1 MIKINFSKGLAPEQ
15 VQIIVNNKPFRADP
29 DTMTKQYLFCGEIKK
44 GFDSIKRQYRK
55 ELKKVKT
62 VYAFLINYSDG
73 SIRGLKNCFFDIC
86 NLKEASIYYGYIKD
100 SFREAVTSYC
110 VESGELG
117 KATTKKEVKVYPVSI
132 QLARFVD
139 AGNAYYLACKTN
151 PYYR

>member
-1 MIKINFSKGLAPEQ
+1 MINIKFSKRWAPEQ
-15 VQIIVNNKPFRADP
+15 VRISVNGLPFEP
-29 DTMTKQYLFCGEIKK
+29 DYNSRIKYHLFCGEIKK
-44 GFDSIKRQYRK
+44 GFDGIKRQYRK
-55 ELKKVKT
+55 ELKKAKT
-62 VYAFLINYSDG
+62 FYAFIIKYSDN
-73 SIRGLKNCFFDIC
+73 SASCLNNSLF
-86 NLKEASIYYGYIKD
+86 NLYDHAAALRYYKATRKEFKKDKTAYI
-100 SFREAVTSYC
+100 

>member
-15 VQIIVNNKPFRADP
+15 VQIIVNNKPFRADY
-29 DTMTKQYLFCGEIKK
+29 DSMTNYYLFCGEIKK

-73 SIRGLKNCFFDIC
+73 SIRALQNCFFDIC
-86 NLKEASIYYGYIKD
+86 NLKEASIYSGYIKD

>member
-1 MIKINFSKGLAPEQ
+1 MIDIKFSKGLAPEQ
-15 VQIIVNNKPFRADP
+15 VQICVNGRPFRADP
-29 DTMTKQYLFCGEIKK
+29 DTMTKQDLFCGEIKK

-55 ELKKVKT
+55 ELKKAKT

-73 SIRGLKNCFFDIC
+73 SMRSLNGCFFNMY

-117 KATTKKEVKVYPVSI
+117 KATTKKEVKIYPVSI

-139 AGNAYYLACKTN
+139 MGNTYYLACKTN